1 LELDLSILLL
11 KKISAQTNESRRRD
25 YLILDQAG
33 VKTNRLSAQK
43 ATTPLVTFEENMLI
57 LAEAGFRTAGF
68 TGGLTRLNAL
78 RTHLAMG
85 TSFAGDPILPILYTN
100 YVATDCNAGGVEN
113 LGGINANRALL
124 REIMEEKY
132 LFCFGRLLAFDD
144 FRRIRAT
151 DGDIAMPIPIN
162 VGTVYPEMF
171 LIAQDEING
180 NSLAPSP
187 LPGLFV
193 KTPVNK

>member
-11 KKISAQTNESRRRD
+11 KKSSAKTNESRRRD

-33 VKTNRLSAQK
+33 FKTNRLSTQK

-78 RTHLAMG
+78 RTYLATA
-85 TSFAGDPILPILYTN
+85 TSFSGDPILPILDTN

-132 LFCFGRLLAFDD
+132 LSCFGILLLFDH
-144 FRRIRAT
+144 FRRICAT

-162 VGTVYPEMF
+162 AGTVYPKVF
-171 LIAQDEING
+171 NC
-180 NSLAPSP
+180 SR
-187 LPGLFV
+187 
-193 KTPVNK
+193 